1 MEVLEVLHE
10 AENYYS
16 PLHLIM
22 KQNRHLPKAGSE
34 SVAVFNRYAWD
45 SDCDFTLLV
54 WHSVTTLKFRRGKKN
69 MMRPNDSNS
78 PKIYNQILSSPI
90 LIFCMTLEILFN
102 YRVFSCL
109 FSSLMNHWVLWAAPP
124 QADCVQEW
132 QTVAW
137 ILKAVLFLISLEAL
151 EMRQFVLSVLRYYY
165 SNALVL

>member
-16 PLHLIM
+16 SLHLIM

-45 SDCDFTLLV
+45 SDRDFTLLV
-54 WHSVTTLKFRRGKKN
+54 GHSVTTLKFRRGKKN

-109 FSSLMNHWVLWAAPP
+109 FSSLMNH
-124 QADCVQEW
+124 
-132 QTVAW
+132 
-137 ILKAVLFLISLEAL
+137 
-151 EMRQFVLSVLRYYY
+151 
-165 SNALVL
+165 

>member
-1 MEVLEVLHE
+1 MLEVLEVLHE

-54 WHSVTTLKFRRGKKN
+54 GHSVTTLKFRRGKKN

-102 YRVFSCL
+102 YRVFFMSIFL
-109 FSSLMNHWVLWAAPP
+109 LDEPLSPMSSSST
-124 QADCVQEW
+124 D
-132 QTVAW
+132 
-137 ILKAVLFLISLEAL
+137 
-151 EMRQFVLSVLRYYY
+151 
-165 SNALVL
+165 